1 MYFIFLEQKYYHN
14 YKLDYELESG
24 QTYGFDYTAYKVDK
38 DKVHKKLKIDGDPLD

>member
-24 QTYGFDYTAYKVDK
+24 
-38 DKVHKKLKIDGDPLD
+38 